1 MLLAEHY
8 ESISNSEEAEKVY
21 FELVEITKNVFG
33 VDHKMNLTYL
43 VKLQAIL
50 FQKEDF
56 EKAIEIL
63 LKMLKIQE
71 KSQKNSLDYCK
82 TLTHLSICFEKLGRK
97 EEEKKYL
104 LMNA

>member
-8 ESISNSEEAEKVY
+8 KSISNSEEAEKAY

-33 VDHKMNLTYL
+33 VDHKMHLTCL
-43 VKLQAIL
+43 VKLQEVL

-63 LKMLKIQE
+63 LNILKIQE
-71 KSQKNSLDYCK
+71 QSQKNSLDYCK